1 MRFFQT
7 LSAAKALCLLA
18 FASLLT
24 SVSVPVASAQGII
37 TGGITGSVVD
47 STGAVIPGASI
58 EAKNESTGILL
69 QAKSDA
75 EGAFR
80 IADVPIGSY
89 AVTVKATSFG
99 PAQMTH
105 VVVVAGNS
113 TPLGK
118 VSLSLGKTVE
128 TVQVEGSAS
137 ELINTESAQ
146 GESVLDAVQLA
157 TVPVAGALDNVT
169 LMVPGVVQQHQAYS
183 ENTNGITFSVNGERG
198 RANNSEIDGQSNNDD
213 SIGGPSFFFS
223 NQDALQEMQVVTTD
237 MGAQYGRNF
246 GSVVNYIS
254 KSGTNSFHGTA
265 FENYL
270 GSFLSS
276 LTPAQKAPQYG
287 FCPGGSN
294 AAYAAATG
302 CALAKVPRFVENI
315 WGGTLGG
322 PVLKNK
328 LWLFGSTYWVHEHQS
343 GAEDTSGE
351 ATFPDAAGLTAL
363 QAAFPN
369 NPGVAALVTNGPY
382 SIPSGNPQAVES
394 TSSPAIPVQ
403 VTDGNTVATITTA
416 PVERALT
423 EHVLDQEELGRL
435 DYQMDPKDRFY
446 LRYDY
451 QNNPWV
457 PAWYLYSASG
467 IAAGGISQV
476 YGISHQVGGDW
487 THTFTPTISNQI
499 RYSFQQ
505 TKIGFDAGGQPNCSS
520 SNFNSCSSV
529 VTLTGTEEGFGYGY
543 DAVIPG
549 NSLPQGRVVRED
561 QVQDNAQWT
570 KGRHTILFGG
580 EYDFHNSPN
589 YGLPNSIGGFNFTPS
604 STNPLNFSPGS
615 IVTPSGSATTPV
627 GPCEVANTST
637 TPVTYTNVC
646 NNGFTGIL
654 EGVGTL
660 SLAQGKTTVPFREP
674 DFAFYGQDN
683 FKLMKNLT
691 LNLGLRWEY
700 FSPSVNLI
708 HSESVAQQTGSDPF
722 WSTSLPLSA
731 TTFPTVNPSYRNFE
745 PRIGLAYV
753 PNSLPKMVV
762 HAGFTINVDAVFSN
776 IFLNMAQTAPVVN
789 AGVITCDGVTVKCE
803 PNGGFTFAT
812 VQAAD
817 DKYLPTGGDPRV
829 NPITTVPANLRNPM
843 AETYNLGIQ
852 YQVAPAAV
860 AEVRYVGNHTFD
872 NFQSLN
878 TNPDILDV
886 QSAFPSYGSGI
897 NVCTTMIDG
906 TPANGYGRPNCDYN
920 AVDTE
925 ANTAFSIYNALQT
938 TFTVRDFHHWTGT
951 VAYTYS
957 RTIDNTSELFS
968 YISSGSNTNAFAQ
981 DPLDSDRAERGVFG
995 NSYPSVWGIQLTYT
1009 EPWFKSQRGI
1019 LGELLGGFFLNN
1031 FYQYNGGQPYSPF
1044 QDASME
1050 SSKVTVQSSTSAPP
1064 SAADIANVETNFCDS
1079 TFGIDFD
1086 YGGYV
1091 SQCRPIL
1098 ANKGAPM
1105 NTVGIN
1111 AGQGVYE
1118 NYVTGSIEPRDSF
1131 HWLWNNKAEAIALG
1145 KPFPGVS
1152 RNTLRGA
1159 TWNDWDASLGKNFKA
1174 TERVTV
1180 QLTMNV
1186 FNVLNRAYYGV
1197 PDPNLEDS
1205 LGSPNTYL
1213 QSTFTGYNPG
1223 TAAGGGAYYAG
1234 FGNRNI
1240 QLSGHIVF

>member
-1 MRFFQT
+1 M
-7 LSAAKALCLLA
+7 
-18 FASLLT
+18 
-24 SVSVPVASAQGII
+24 
-37 TGGITGSVVD
+37 
-47 STGAVIPGASI
+47 
-58 EAKNESTGILL
+58 
-69 QAKSDA
+69 
-75 EGAFR
+75 
-80 IADVPIGSY
+80 
-89 AVTVKATSFG
+89 
-99 PAQMTH
+99 
-105 VVVVAGNS
+105 
-113 TPLGK
+113 
-118 VSLSLGKTVE
+118 
-128 TVQVEGSAS
+128 
-137 ELINTESAQ
+137 
-146 GESVLDAVQLA
+146 
-157 TVPVAGALDNVT
+157 
-169 LMVPGVVQQHQAYS
+169 QQHQAYS
-183 ENTNGITFSVNGERG
+183 ENTNGVTFSVNGERG

-223 NQDALQEMQVVTTD
+223 NQDAIQEMQVITTD

-351 ATFPDAAGLTAL
+351 ATFPDAAGLRQL

-369 NPGVAALVTNGPY
+369 NPGVAALVMNGPY

-394 TSSPAIPVQ
+394 TSNPAIPVQ

-435 DYQMDPKDRFY
+435 DYQMDPKT
-446 LRYDY
+446 
-451 QNNPWV
+451 
-457 PAWYLYSASG
+457 ASISATRIRTIPG
-467 IAAGGISQV
+467 FRPGISTLLPALPPAASRR
-476 YGISHQVGGDW
+476 YTGSPMKWAETGPIPSRL
-487 THTFTPTISNQI
+487 TSATRSATPSSRPRLASTQ
-499 RYSFQQ
+499 
-505 TKIGFDAGGQPNCSS
+505 AGNRTAHRATLGPCSS
-520 SNFNSCSSV
+520 L
-529 VTLTGTEEGFGYGY
+529 VTLSGTEEGFGYGY
-543 DAVIPG
+543 DSFVSG
-549 NSLPQGRVVRED
+549 NSLPQGRVVREH
-561 QVQDNAQWT
+561 QVQDNGQWT

-589 YGLPNSIGGFNFTPS
+589 YGLPNAIGGFNFAPGDAGPLRNPAGGNLTS
-604 STNPLNFSPGS
+604 SSP
-615 IVTPSGSATTPV
+615 
-627 GPCEVANTST
+627 
-637 TPVTYTNVC
+637 YY
-646 NNGFTGIL
+646 NGFTGIL

-660 SLAQGKTTVPFREP
+660 SLAQGSTTVPFREP

-683 FKLMKNLT
+683 FKLIKNLT

-700 FSPSVNLI
+700 FSPSTNMI
-708 HSESVAQQTGSDPF
+708 HSESVAQQTGSNPF
-722 WSTSLPLSA
+722 WNKSLPLSA

-745 PRIGLAYV
+745 PRIGLAYT
-753 PNSLPKMVV
+753 PSSLPKMVV

-776 IFLNMAQTAPVVN
+776 IFLNMAQSAPVVN
-789 AGVITCDGVTVKCE
+789 AGVIPNCDGVTVKCE
-803 PNGGFTFAT
+803 PNGGFTSAT

-817 DKYLPTGGDPRV
+817 DKYLPTGGDPRL
-829 NPITTVPANLRNPM
+829 NPVTTVPSNLRNPM

-860 AEVRYVGNHTFD
+860 FEVRYVGNHTFD
-872 NFQSLN
+872 NFQALN

-886 QSAFPSYGSGI
+886 QSAFPSYGKGI
-897 NVCTTMIDG
+897 SLCTDPT
-906 TPANGYGRPNCDYN
+906 ANGYTRPNCAYN

-925 ANTAFSIYNALQT
+925 SNTAFSLYNALQT
-938 TFTVRDFHHWTGT
+938 TLTVRDFHHWTGS

-957 RTIDNTSELFS
+957 RTIDNASELFS
-968 YISSGSNTNAFAQ
+968 YYSSGGNTNAFAQ
-981 DPLDSDRAERGVFG
+981 DPLNTDRGERGVFG
-995 NSYPSVWGIQLTYT
+995 NSYPNVWGVQLTYT
-1009 EPWFKSQRGI
+1009 EPWFKSQKGI

-1031 FYQYNGGQPYSPF
+1031 FYQYNGGQPFSPF
-1044 QDASME
+1044 QNASMQ
-1050 SSKVTVQSSTSAPP
+1050 SSAVTVQSSTSGPP
-1064 SAADIANVETNFCDS
+1064 SAADIANVTSNFCDV

-1086 YGGYV
+1086 SGGYL

-1118 NYVTGSIEPRDSF
+1118 DYVTGNIEPRASF

-1145 KPFPGVS
+1145 NPFPGVS

-1159 TWNDWDASLGKNFKA
+1159 TWNDWDASLGKNVKV

-1186 FNVLNRAYYGV
+1186 FGVLNRAYYGV

-1240 QLSGHIVF
+1240 QLGGHIIF